1 MQVAGEPPARGGLDY
16 RFRRSLTMSV
26 AIILDRGAEVN
37 VEARSGG
44 ATSRRSRFEPIGMGP
59 P

>member
-26 AIILDRGAEVN
+26 AIILDRGAQVN

-44 ATSRRSRFEPIGMGP
+44 ATSR
-59 P
+59 